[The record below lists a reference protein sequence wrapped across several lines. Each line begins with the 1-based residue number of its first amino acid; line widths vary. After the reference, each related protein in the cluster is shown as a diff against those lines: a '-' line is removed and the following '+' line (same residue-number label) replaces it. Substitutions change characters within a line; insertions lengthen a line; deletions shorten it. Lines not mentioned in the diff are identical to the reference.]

1 MTVDAPAEVPDR
13 AIDEALGKA
22 PDRPPGEP
30 PTTYQVAVAGV
41 VGAAVRQSLPH
52 VRAVGVS
59 VSTVFHLETEPGDGP
74 VEIAALL
81 ADRGLDVLSIRRLT
95 GT

>member
-1 MTVDAPAEVPDR
+1 MTVE
-13 AIDEALGKA
+13 A
-22 PDRPPGEP
+22 PDETPAVSPGMPPGEA

-52 VRAVGVS
+52 VRSVGVS
-59 VSTVFHLETEPGDGP
+59 VSTVFHLETEAGDGP

>member
-1 MTVDAPAEVPDR
+1 MTVEASDETPDT
-13 AIDEALGKA
+13 A
-22 PDRPPGEP
+22 PDISSGEA
-30 PTTYQVAVAGV
+30 PTTYQVAVSGV
-41 VGAAVRQSLPH
+41 VGPAVRQSLPH
-52 VRAVGVS
+52 VRSVGVS
-59 VSTVFHLETEPGDGP
+59 VSTVFHLETEAGDGP